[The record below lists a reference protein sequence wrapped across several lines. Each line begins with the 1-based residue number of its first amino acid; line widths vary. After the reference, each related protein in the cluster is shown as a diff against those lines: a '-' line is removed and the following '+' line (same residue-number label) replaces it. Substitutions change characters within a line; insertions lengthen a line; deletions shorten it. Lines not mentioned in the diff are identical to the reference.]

1 MYIKWKEMVQNF
13 EQCDGKL
20 EEGQREKEML
30 KL

>member
-1 MYIKWKEMVQNF
+1 MYIKWKEMKQNV
-13 EQCDGKL
+13 EQRDSKL